1 MRVYIDPHSPLFLFV
16 SIFDHQHQ
24 DQIGRTEM
32 GSLNPPPELTLDFKP
47 TFIPKTITQF
57 LGQVS
62 RIGTLS
68 EKILK
73 VDDFVSRLESE
84 MRKIDAFKREL
95 PLCMLLIND
104 AIIALKEELMAL
116 KKSSNAEPVLEEFIP
131 LKKTCDEDAEVKMN
145 SKEKGAG
152 DKKNWLS
159 STQLW
164 NTNDNNQIQ
173 NRKSNS
179 TDQITKKR
187 AVESDDLITDDS
199 FQPFRNPGRSFIPLK
214 ECYGFTMVGT
224 TREEE
229 REELPIP
236 GLSLIT
242 PGIKNSMRG
251 NALLT
256 KTSPNTKLVPSAPND
271 QSSIR
276 SGASQAQPPHQQA
289 CRKQRRCWSTE
300 LHRRFVN
307 ALQQLGGSQAATP
320 KQIRE
325 LMQVDGLTNDEVK
338 SHLQKYRLHTRRL
351 PASNT
356 SSANQSGVVLG
367 GGLWMPP
374 QDQYVESSKHGISQ
388 SGSPDGP
395 LLIGTTGG
403 TSTTGGDSIDD
414 GEDAKSENYCWKGV

>member
-1 MRVYIDPHSPLFLFV
+1 
-16 SIFDHQHQ
+16 
-24 DQIGRTEM
+24 M
-32 GSLNPPPELTLDFKP
+32 GSLNPPPQLSLDFKP

-62 RIGTLS
+62 RIGS
-68 EKILK
+68 PSDKILK
-73 VDDFVSRLESE
+73 VDDFVSRLETE

-104 AIIALKEELMAL
+104 AIIVLKEESMVL

-131 LKKTCDEDAEVKMN
+131 LKKTCDEDEQLEMN
-145 SKEKGAG
+145 GKEKGAG
-152 DKKNWLS
+152 DKRNWLS

-164 NTNDNNQIQ
+164 NTNDNTPNTNQTQNWKPNSIQ
-173 NRKSNS
+173 
-179 TDQITKKR
+179 QITKKR
-187 AVESDDLITDDS
+187 PLEEDD
-199 FQPFRNPGRSFIPLK
+199 PYEPCRNPGRAFIPFK
-214 ECYGFTMVGT
+214 GCCAITMVGT
-224 TREEE
+224 PREED
-229 REELPIP
+229 REELQVS

-242 PGIKNSMRG
+242 PGSKNPVRG
-251 NALLT
+251 NVLLS
-256 KTSPNTKLVPSAPND
+256 KSSADSRLVPCSAPNS
-271 QSSIR
+271 QSNLRID
-276 SGASQAQPPHQQA
+276 GPQVQPPHQQTS
-289 CRKQRRCWSTE
+289 RKQRRCWSTE

-351 PASNT
+351 PSSNT

-367 GGLWMPP
+367 GGLWMGG
-374 QDQYVESSKHGISQ
+374 QDQYVESSKHGNISQ

-395 LLIGTTGG
+395 LLISTIGG
-403 TSTTGGDSIDD
+403 TSTTGDNSMDD
-414 GEDAKSENYCWKGV
+414 GEDEKSENYCWKGHLHTDDV